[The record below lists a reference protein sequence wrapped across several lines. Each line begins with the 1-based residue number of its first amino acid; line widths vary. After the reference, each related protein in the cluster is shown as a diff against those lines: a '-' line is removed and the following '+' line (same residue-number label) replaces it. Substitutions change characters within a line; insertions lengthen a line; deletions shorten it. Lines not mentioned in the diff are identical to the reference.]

1 MLTRDHTI
9 DVVGEAA
16 DGIEAV
22 QLVRDLGPDLVL
34 MDIGMPR
41 LNGFEA
47 TARLTEEF
55 PLTKVIVLSQ
65 HDDEV
70 TARRAVK
77 SGAKGYVLKG
87 AAVEELFAA
96 IRAVCRGQSYFVSP
110 VGDYF
115 AAWAAG
121 GSVDVDPLGTLSRRQ
136 REVLQL
142 IAEGL
147 STKEIAFRL
156 KLSSST
162 VDTHRTELMRRL
174 NLHDV
179 ASLVRFAIRHGL
191 THIDRPIK

>member
-1 MLTRDHTI
+1 M
-9 DVVGEAA
+9 VGEAS
-16 DGIEAV
+16 DGIDAV
-22 QLVRDLGPDLVL
+22 QVVKDLKPDVVL

-47 TARLTEEF
+47 TARLSEEC
-55 PLTKVIVLSQ
+55 PQVRVIVLSQ
-65 HDDEV
+65 HEDEV

-96 IRAVCRGQSYFVSP
+96 VRAVCRGQSYFVSP
-110 VGDYF
+110 VGDYV
-115 AAWAAG
+115 ANWAAG
-121 GSVDVDPLGTLSRRQ
+121 GDTAVDPIASLSLRQ

-179 ASLVRFAIRHGL
+179 ASLVRFAISQGM
-191 THIDRPIK
+191 THVDRPIK